1 MAFMAFN
8 HGVNVVGMV
17 KNKQNYCMTC
27 AWAMQVDYDK
37 VMLLLGQQSV
47 TGQKI
52 MPGDII
58 GVSALSKYQR
68 EIALKLGDEH
78 SDEVDKLEGIQYM
91 ENDGAIFILNAARLM
106 KVEVIEI
113 LHPRGIE
120 GDNLIYGKIVEKIE
134 TIFPFLNMSD
144 I

>member
-8 HGVNVVGMV
+8 HGVNVVGLV
-17 KNKQNYCMTC
+17 KNSQNYCMTC

-37 VMLLLGQQSV
+37 VMLLIGQQSV

-78 SDEVDKLEGIQYM
+78 SNEVDKLEGIQYM
-91 ENDGAIFILNAARLM
+91 EKDGAIFILNAARLM

-120 GDNLIYGKIVEKIE
+120 GDNLVYGKIVEKIE

>member
-1 MAFMAFN
+1 
-8 HGVNVVGMV
+8 
-17 KNKQNYCMTC
+17 MTC

-58 GVSALSKYQR
+58 GVSALSQHQK

-78 SDEVDKLEGIQYM
+78 SDEVDKLEGIQHL
-91 ENDGAIFILNAARLM
+91 EKDGAIYILNAARLM

-113 LHPRGIE
+113 LHPKGIE
-120 GDNLIYGKIVEKIE
+120 EDNLIYGKIVEKIE

>member
-17 KNKQNYCMTC
+17 KNKQKYCMTC

-37 VMLLLGQQSV
+37 VMLLIGKQSV

-58 GVSALSKYQR
+58 GISALSEFQR

-78 SDEVDKLEGIQYM
+78 SDQVDKLEGIQHLD
-91 ENDGAIFILNAARLM
+91 NDGAIYILNAARLM
-106 KVEVIEI
+106 KVEVLEI
-113 LHPRGIE
+113 MHPKGIE
-120 GDNLIYGKIVEKIE
+120 EDNLIYGKIIEKIE